1 MLSSVPLANESV
13 PAPPPSAPAPRA
25 AAPAAAVESD
35 DAAIRRTLATYAT
48 AVEKKDVTL
57 FRSVRPGLTAAEEAR
72 LRDSFRQIE
81 SQQVTLDIEDIRVD
95 GRTATVRLSRKD
107 SLVVGGR
114 KQTQNSRQVLRL
126 EKTGAGWVI
135 SEFR

>member
-1 MLSSVPLANESV
+1 VLSSVPLANESV

-35 DAAIRRTLATYAT
+35 DTAIRRTLATYAT

>member
-1 MLSSVPLANESV
+1 
-13 PAPPPSAPAPRA
+13 
-25 AAPAAAVESD
+25 VESD
-35 DAAIRRTLATYAT
+35 DAAIRRTLAIYAT
-48 AVEKKDVTL
+48 AVEKKDVAL
-57 FRSVRPGLTAAEEAR
+57 FRSVRPGLSAAEEAR

-95 GRTATVRLSRKD
+95 GRAATVRLSRKD

-114 KQTQNSRQVLRL
+114 RQTNNSRQVIRL
-126 EKTGAGWVI
+126 EKAGAGWVI